1 MCGIVAY
8 AGGRSA
14 LDEVLAGMRRL
25 EHLGY
30 DSAGVAVLVDGGLA
44 AAKKAGTFTDVQEE
58 LTRRPLPAGTTGIG
72 HLRRATHGPPTDA
85 NAHPLLDNSGR
96 VAVVQ
101 NGEIGNFAELRAELA
116 GRGHE
121 LSSDTDTEAAAH
133 LLAEHFSSCGD
144 LTEAMRQ
151 VCRRLTGDFA
161 LVAVHADEPD
171 VVVGACRGLPL
182 LVGTGDGEALLVSDA
197 AALVPHARE
206 TGALGTDQV
215 VTLHR
220 DGGVWVTDLDGV
232 PGDLRTY
239 DPGTDAGTDTGSG
252 SDTDGD
258 GDVRADAMAPAN
270 GEGAGGGSR

>member
-1 MCGIVAY
+1 M
-8 AGGRSA
+8 
-14 LDEVLAGMRRL
+14 

-44 AAKKAGTFTDVQEE
+44 AAKKAGTFTDVQRE

-72 HLRRATHGPPTDA
+72 HLRWATHGPPTDA

-116 GRGHE
+116 RRGHE
-121 LSSDTDTEAAAH
+121 LASETDTEAAAH

-144 LTEAMRQ
+144 LSEAMRQ

-182 LVGTGDGEALLVSDA
+182 LVGTGDGEGLLASDA
-197 AALVPHARE
+197 AALVPHIRE
-206 TGALGTDQV
+206 TGALGPDQV

-239 DPGTDAGTDTGSG
+239 DPGQGVDVSA
-252 SDTDGD
+252 DG
-258 GDVRADAMAPAN
+258 GARADAPAPA
-270 GEGAGGGSR
+270 GAEGTGGGAR